1 MTELDAWATVR
12 PLAWNDS
19 SRAVLHDA
27 LARATPRPWAV
38 DLGDQEV
45 VFREP
50 PGGQALDSAALYRC
64 GAALAAAWTVLRVL
78 GHDLVAEFPGT
89 PGQLAVLRVVGRSS
103 PADQDWRRY
112 AAIRDLTAPG
122 TVLTPAPPA
131 ALQAIVDDSAWPET
145 ELAIVE
151 DSTRPKTELAI
162 ADVSALP
169 VAKLAVVDNDAWPAT
184 ELAIVGDGVLP
195 VTELAIVD
203 DGAWPVT
210 EPASVGDGAWSATEP
225 ALVRPQWPFAP
236 ASGESAVL
244 VLTNGAARRHYVLA
258 GAAVHQARLSAAA
271 SGFGTE
277 VITGPRARA
286 VAETAALPGLPHAL
300 LRFGTPG

>member
-1 MTELDAWATVR
+1 VTELEAWATAR

-27 LARATPRPWAV
+27 LARATPRPWPV

-50 PGGQALDSAALYRC
+50 SSGPTPDRTALYRC

-78 GHDLVAEFPGT
+78 GHDLVAEFPEE
-89 PGQLAVLRVVGRSS
+89 PGQLAVLRVAGRSS
-103 PADQDWRRY
+103 PAAQDWRRY

-122 TVLTPAPPA
+122 AVPTPAPPA

-145 ELAIVE
+145 ELM
-151 DSTRPKTELAI
+151 
-162 ADVSALP
+162 
-169 VAKLAVVDNDAWPAT
+169 
-184 ELAIVGDGVLP
+184 
-195 VTELAIVD
+195 IVD
-203 DGAWPVT
+203 DSAWPETALEILDGGGGAEPQLGIVDHGAMPETDLVIVDGGARLGIDSAWPKPLIVDDSVRPGT
-210 EPASVGDGAWSATEP
+210 EPAP
-225 ALVRPQWPFAP
+225 VRPQWPFA
-236 ASGESAVL
+236 SGGSAVL
-244 VLTNGAARRHYVLA
+244 ILTNGNARRHHVLA

-277 VITGPRARA
+277 VITGSRPRV
-286 VAETAALPGLPHAL
+286 VAEVAALPGFPHAL